1 MNKLMRFAS
10 LISLFVVSLATIPAA
25 RAAKLPEDRWL
36 YGSAGYARALEL
48 QRELNV
54 PLVVYFYADWCPYCH
69 TLDNRYLSAAPVQ
82 QYLQGVVKV
91 RINPEHGRP
100 EREIANQYGVTG
112 YPSFFV
118 MRQANSTRR
127 NVNPFRQGGGNLSPA
142 EFVCA
147 CQRAA
152 SVSPPAPNSNGMN
165 RSLPGR
171 TNITARA
178 TGGATRRTKGG
189 LFIEVPPASGAG
201 SPNFIT
207 NAPLPTLDAVF
218 AKYVEAIGGRDAQRR
233 ITSRVTKA
241 MVDVPGV
248 SFGGKLEVYAK
259 APNKSL
265 AMINVEPLGVLK
277 QGFDGQTGW
286 SLSDKGS
293 QSLNATELAALA
305 GADFY
310 REIDLRESY
319 SRVKLLGKVKE
330 GYRELYMVEAVS
342 RNGTL
347 EDLYFDAESGLL
359 IHRDVTR
366 RTSQGSVRS
375 EVYFSDWRE
384 IDGVKLPFRMTQS
397 MPNIRFV
404 ITLED
409 IKHNVP
415 VEEAIFQRP
424 SR

>member
-1 MNKLMRFAS
+1 MNKFVRFAV
-10 LISLFVVSLATIPAA
+10 LISLFVVSLATIPAT
-25 RAAKLPEDRWL
+25 RAARLPEDRWL
-36 YGSAGYARALEL
+36 YGAAGYSRALEL

-69 TLDNRYLSAAPVQ
+69 TLDNQYLPAAPVQ

-118 MRQANSTRR
+118 MRDATSTRR
-127 NVNPFRQGGGNLSPA
+127 SVNPFRRGGSNLSPA
-142 EFVCA
+142 EFVSA
-147 CQRAA
+147 CQRVA
-152 SVSPPAPNSNGMN
+152 SVSLPTTNSNGMN

-178 TGGATRRTKGG
+178 TGGATRKAKGG
-189 LFIEVPPASGAG
+189 HFIEVPPASVGG

-207 NAPLPTLDAVF
+207 NGPLLTLDAVLT
-218 AKYVEAIGGRDAQRR
+218 KYVEAIGGRDAQRR
-233 ITSRVTKA
+233 IRSRVTKA

-265 AMINVEPLGVLK
+265 TTINVEPLGVLK
-277 QGFDGQTGW
+277 QGFDGQAGW
-286 SLSDKGS
+286 NLSDKGS
-293 QSLNATELAALA
+293 QTLNATELTALA

-310 REIDLRESY
+310 REIDLRASY
-319 SRVKLLGKVKE
+319 SRIKLLGKVKE

-342 RNGTL
+342 RNGTA
-347 EDLYFDAESGLL
+347 ENLYFDAESGLL

-366 RTSQGSVRS
+366 RTAQGPVRS
-375 EVYFSDWRE
+375 EAYFSDWRE
-384 IDGVKLPFRMTQS
+384 VDGVKLPFRMTQS

-415 VEEAIFQRP
+415 VEDVVFQRP
-424 SR
+424 